1 MSGKGSVYL
10 FMGDDE
16 FAAGIAAQQFIH
28 KLVPESERAFGLE
41 IIDGRADNEEGV
53 SVAIKRCLEAFMTRG
68 FFSEQGKVV
77 WWRDVNF
84 LADGQVAQ
92 NEEVKSKVKELA
104 QFLKD
109 TPPGGNVLLVTAP
122 KVDKRSSFY
131 KTCASLF
138 EVKEFS
144 LPEKTKEVENYGRA
158 ALRQALSDHKLRAS
172 PAAIELFISKVGA
185 DSRQIFNEVE
195 KLALYTHGQS
205 GVSEYDI
212 DAIVVSSS
220 ESALWDIQDAVGK
233 RQLSRAL
240 QILHRLLAQKESAI
254 AIVTVIVNRVREL
267 LVYREALDRGWLRL
281 KPGYGGGGMLGE
293 WNNLTPDVEEVLTVA
308 LKKNPRALHEFRVG
322 ILGQQAQAYSLN
334 ALKNNQR
341 LAMAAHESLV
351 SSSVP
356 EETILEVMLAK
367 MMA

>member
-1 MSGKGSVYL
+1 
-10 FMGDDE
+10 
-16 FAAGIAAQQFIH
+16 
-28 KLVPESERAFGLE
+28 
-41 IIDGRADNEEGV
+41 
-53 SVAIKRCLEAFMTRG
+53 
-68 FFSEQGKVV
+68 
-77 WWRDVNF
+77 
-84 LADGQVAQ
+84 
-92 NEEVKSKVKELA
+92 
-104 QFLKD
+104 
-109 TPPGGNVLLVTAP
+109 
-122 KVDKRSSFY
+122 
-131 KTCASLF
+131 
-138 EVKEFS
+138 
-144 LPEKTKEVENYGRA
+144 
-158 ALRQALSDHKLRAS
+158 
-172 PAAIELFISKVGA
+172 
-185 DSRQIFNEVE
+185 
-195 KLALYTHGQS
+195 
-205 GVSEYDI
+205 
-212 DAIVVSSS
+212 
-220 ESALWDIQDAVGK
+220 LWDIQDAVGK